1 MTDPVMYTYGRMDIA
16 FVRGEGAWLIDD
28 KGNRYLD
35 ALGGIGV
42 ISLGHAN
49 PVVANALAEQS
60 TCLIHT
66 SNLYHIPKQEEL
78 ASMLAGVSGM
88 DNMFFAN
95 SGAEANECAIKI
107 ARLYGNNRGIDNP
120 TIIVADNS
128 FHGRTLATLTAT
140 GNRKVHAGF
149 EPLVNGFARVPFNDI
164 ETVRQTGEHN
174 SNIVAVMVEPVLG
187 EGGIQIP
194 DDDYLP
200 QLRKLCDDNKWLLII
215 DEVQSGNGRTGTYFC
230 YQQADILPDVVTT
243 AKGLANGIPI
253 GVCLARGIA
262 GETLKPGNH
271 GSTFGGTP
279 LVCAAAIAVV
289 NEITTRNLPE
299 RAAELGLRM
308 VNKFKQHLGN
318 LNNVREIRG
327 KGLMIGIEMDSPCT
341 EVVQKAQDR
350 GLLINVAVDNVIRL
364 LPPLT
369 ITDEEADQIC
379 DGVISLVKEIFQ
391 RAKKEA
397 VPRTATRSEQ
407 TGRRLD

>member
-1 MTDPVMYTYGRMDIA
+1 MYTYGRMDIA

-66 SNLYHIPKQEEL
+66 SNLYRIPKQEEL
-78 ASMLAGVSGM
+78 AAMLAEVSGM

-174 SNIVAVMVEPVLG
+174 SNIVAVMVEPILG

-200 QLRKLCDDNKWLLII
+200 QLRKLCDDNQWLLII

-289 NEITTRNLPE
+289 NEITTRNLPA
-299 RAAELGLRM
+299 RAAELGSRM

-379 DGVISLVKEIFQ
+379 DGVISLVKEI
-391 RAKKEA
+391 
-397 VPRTATRSEQ
+397 
-407 TGRRLD
+407 

>member
-1 MTDPVMYTYGRMDIA
+1 MGYQIMTDPVMYTYGRMDIA

-78 ASMLAGVSGM
+78 AAMLAEVSGM

-200 QLRKLCDDNKWLLII
+200 QLRKLCDDNQWLLII

-289 NEITTRNLPE
+289 NEITTRNLPA
-299 RAAELGLRM
+299 RAGELGSRM

-379 DGVISLVKEIFQ
+379 DGVISLVKEI
-391 RAKKEA
+391 
-397 VPRTATRSEQ
+397 
-407 TGRRLD
+407 